1 MESKITLKIG
11 GMTCASCASVI
22 EHGLKKEK
30 GINSASV
37 NLASEKAY
45 IDFDKEKIS
54 EKDIEKA
61 IKDLGYSVVSA
72 SAESSG
78 VAKKLKWRF
87 ILSLLFGL
95 PLIVAMLIGQMDAIP
110 KYVQAGLALAVIL
123 VCFDIWVSGFKK
135 LVKLAPNMDSLVF
148 VGTVAAFLKAQ
159 FLF

>member
-54 EKDIEKA
+54 ENLEEYEQKYK
-61 IKDLGYSVVSA
+61 
-72 SAESSG
+72 
-78 VAKKLKWRF
+78 RF
-87 ILSLLFGL
+87 AQPPFAPAAHG
-95 PLIVAMLIGQMDAIP
+95 P
-110 KYVQAGLALAVIL
+110 YVE
-123 VCFDIWVSGFKK
+123 
-135 LVKLAPNMDSLVF
+135 
-148 VGTVAAFLKAQ
+148 
-159 FLF
+159 